1 MADGNV
7 FGLFALVIVVVFALW
22 VLANSIRILRE
33 YERVVIF
40 RLGRLHGIKGPGLIF
55 LIPIID
61 KTQKLDLRTNV
72 IDVPKQR
79 IVTQDNITV
88 DVDAVV
94 YYRVVDPTKAI
105 VSIQNFYIA
114 TGLLAQTTLRDIC
127 GQMELDHLLSKR
139 EEINSKLQVIL
150 DHSTDAWGI
159 KISGVTVKDVMLP
172 ESMLRAMAKQAE
184 AERERRSRIIM
195 ADGEFQ
201 ASQKMAQAAE
211 EYLRQPMALKLRE
224 LQTLAEIA
232 REKNLIVVTSGGG
245 LGDTAGYAVAMTQAE
260 QRRTG

>member
-1 MADGNV
+1 MAGE
-7 FGLFALVIVVVFALW
+7 LEALALLVIAVVALII
-22 VLANSIRILRE
+22 LANSIRILRE
-33 YERVVIF
+33 YERVVVF
-40 RLGRLHGIKGPGLIF
+40 RLGRLHGVKGPGLIF
-55 LIPIID
+55 LIPILD
-61 KTQKLDLRTNV
+61 RVQKLDLRTNV

-94 YYRVVDPTKAI
+94 YYRVVDPIKAI
-105 VSIQNFYIA
+105 VQVQNFFVA
-114 TGLLAQTTLRDIC
+114 TGLLSQTTLRDIC
-127 GQMELDHLLSKR
+127 GQMELDDLLSKR
-139 EEINSKLQVIL
+139 DEINKKLQVIL
-150 DHSTDAWGI
+150 DHSTDPWGI
-159 KISGVTVKDVMLP
+159 KVSGVTVKDVMLP
-172 ESMLRAMAKQAE
+172 ETMLRAIAKQAE

-245 LGDTAGYAVAMTQAE
+245 LGDTAGYSIAMAQAE
-260 QRRTG
+260 KRRQG

>member
-1 MADGNV
+1 MVDVAA
-7 FGLFALVIVVVFALW
+7 FAGLLLLAFFALAL
-22 VLANSIRILRE
+22 LAAAVNVLRE
-33 YERVVIF
+33 YERVVVF
-40 RLGRLHGIKGPGLIF
+40 RLGRLHGVKGPGLI
-55 LIPIID
+55 LVIPIID
-61 KTQKLDLRTNV
+61 KVLKLDLRTNV

-79 IVTQDNITV
+79 IVTADNITV

-94 YYRVVDPTKAI
+94 YYRVVDPVKA
-105 VSIQNFYIA
+105 VVQVQNFFIA
-114 TGLLAQTTLRDIC
+114 TGLLSQTTLRDIV
-127 GQMELDHLLSKR
+127 GQVELDHLLSKR
-139 EEINSKLQVIL
+139 EDINQKLQVIL
-150 DHSTDAWGI
+150 DHSTDPWGI
-159 KISGVTVKDVMLP
+159 KVSGVTVKDVMLP

-232 REKNLIVVTSGGG
+232 REKNLIIVTSGGG
-245 LGDTAGYAVAMTQAE
+245 LGDTAGYSVAMAQAE
-260 QRRTG
+260 KRRTG